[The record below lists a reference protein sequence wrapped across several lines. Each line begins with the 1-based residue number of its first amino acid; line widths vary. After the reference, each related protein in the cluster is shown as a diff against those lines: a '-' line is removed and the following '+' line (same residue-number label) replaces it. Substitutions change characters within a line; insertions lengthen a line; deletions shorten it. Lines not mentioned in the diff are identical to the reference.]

1 MNLDDV
7 DLAVGGPMQVRR
19 DGVLIAV
26 PSASELPW
34 RIVAASVGSRMTWLR
49 HVWPGDSMK
58 VGHLNRAHRA
68 WITHNGLPDP
78 DALRRLVYMLDKYGD
93 AIQVDLQRH
102 YRLSA
107 DELWRQRRWSEV
119 LRLVDH
125 MPQDSHLNRLLT
137 NDEEYM
143 TAILKRKKGPS
154 IGPSRPSM
162 ADWSLT
168 NSMLAQLIDAVN
180 KNTATIEGVNA
191 PKGKPAPKVEPYPR
205 PATVTEKVERKLQR
219 EKHEEMVGML
229 LPGRG

>member
-1 MNLDDV
+1 
-7 DLAVGGPMQVRR
+7 MQVRR
-19 DGVLIAV
+19 DGVTITLPAA
-26 PSASELPW
+26 SALPW
-34 RIVAASVGSRMTWLR
+34 RVVAAAVVSRQAFLQY
-49 HVWPGDSMK
+49 VWPGMSIK
-58 VGHLNRAHRA
+58 VGHLNRAHRGWVA
-68 WITHNGLPDP
+68 HNGLPDP
-78 DALRRLVYMLDKYGD
+78 ASIKRLVYMLDKYGD
-93 AIQVDLQRH
+93 GVQVDLRKH
-102 YRLSA
+102 FGLSM
-107 DELWRQRRWSEV
+107 DDLWRERQWVEL
-119 LRLVDH
+119 LRLIDH

-143 TAILKRKKGPS
+143 TAILKKKKGPS

-205 PATVTEKVERKLQR
+205 PATVTEKVERDLQ
-219 EKHEEMVGML
+219 KAAHEEMVGLL